1 LRTFGKIT
9 VVTLSKELK
18 IADFGA
24 MTFERTAQDQLTR
37 QMKTSLT
44 KKIKIEYDLIES
56 SRTSWHLFQ
65 YEGSLLN
72 CGPNHQNT
80 FDVIGI

>member
-9 VVTLSKELK
+9 VVTLSKEMK

-44 KKIKIEYDLIES
+44 KKIKFEYDLK
-56 SRTSWHLFQ
+56 SRAEHHGTCFSMRAHF
-65 YEGSLLN
+65 
-72 CGPNHQNT
+72 
-80 FDVIGI
+80 